1 MAARSSW
8 KGFLKLSLVSVPV
21 KAYTATASG
30 GGEVRLNQLHAE
42 CHSRINYKKSCPVHG
57 EVSGEQIVSGY
68 EYSKG
73 QYVVIDTDELEK
85 LRTED
90 DKAINI
96 DTFVAPDELDP
107 VFSSGKTYYLVPD
120 GPVAQKPYAVL
131 QQAMVELGRH
141 AIARVVMHGK
151 EQVVW
156 LRPMDN
162 LLSMTVLNYDH
173 EVTKPAAFDE
183 ELVKPSI
190 EADELKLA
198 KTLIDASTAKKLDFA
213 KYKDLYT
220 QKLTQLIEAKVAGKE
235 IVAAPVHEQ
244 AHIINLMD
252 ALRQSVA
259 QVQKSAPVAAS
270 GKPPKKMAASR
281 KPEAGAA
288 EKPARKR
295 KSG

>member
-42 CHSRINYKKSCPVHG
+42 CHSRINYKKSCPIHG

-73 QYVVIDTDELEK
+73 QYVVVDTDELEK

-131 QQAMVELGRH
+131 QRAMVELGRH

-183 ELVKPSI
+183 ELVKSAI
-190 EADELKLA
+190 ETDELKLA
-198 KTLIDASTAKKLDFA
+198 KTLIEASTSKKLDYA
-213 KYKDLYT
+213 RYKDLYT

-259 QVQKSAPVAAS
+259 QVQKSVPVAAS
-270 GKPPKKMAASR
+270 AKPPKKMAASR
-281 KPEAGAA
+281 KPETGAA